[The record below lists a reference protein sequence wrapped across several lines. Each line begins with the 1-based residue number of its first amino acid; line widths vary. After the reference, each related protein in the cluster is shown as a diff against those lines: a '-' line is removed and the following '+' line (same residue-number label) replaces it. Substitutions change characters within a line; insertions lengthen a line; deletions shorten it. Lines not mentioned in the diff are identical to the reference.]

1 MIARAHE
8 HRAGPGLGPRRG
20 LELAAALGLGLWTL
34 VLAGCP
40 SPPPPEPCEG
50 EGDPVLT
57 LANRG
62 GGPVLADGVEVDV
75 FPPPQG
81 GVFTEL
87 DVVIENLAMSEL
99 DYLRVTVDAVATGE
113 SLAFVRFFGEG
124 VPLLCTE
131 QDELVVDYLPVGFM
145 ESVRLDDL
153 DGVRATVTGAL
164 ETTRGEFTT
173 SHDVVLRVTDY

>member
-1 MIARAHE
+1 HGGRAGAALRRRLRGRAVRGRGRCGRLRAPVTGLGAAPRRRGGRVIARAHE

-40 SPPPPEPCEG
+40 SAPPPEPCEG

-99 DYLRVTVDAVATGE
+99 DYLRVTVDAVATG
-113 SLAFVRFFGEG
+113 
-124 VPLLCTE
+124 
-131 QDELVVDYLPVGFM
+131 
-145 ESVRLDDL
+145 
-153 DGVRATVTGAL
+153 
-164 ETTRGEFTT
+164 
-173 SHDVVLRVTDY
+173 